1 MRDFGLFLAMP
12 EKPWYE
18 KKNLDPAFPFT
29 LYEIPMKVF
38 NLHWHDTIEIIYVI
52 SGTMLVTVEGQS
64 YKITARDI
72 LVINSGAIH
81 SLDNVIGTDTS
92 INIFN
97 FGLELFGQTLVD
109 FRDRASQK
117 LVFDRKVFFKAGKDR
132 GLHGKAEALLLGIRD
147 EYLTHRPGYRFAMK
161 AKWYE
166 LALLFLRQIPEKG
179 LSERERVRHHHN
191 RVRLER
197 IFTFI
202 HDNYTDMNIVLEKA
216 AEAAALSKFHFTRFF
231 KIETGQTFHTYL
243 AKVRISR
250 AIECLIQSDSP
261 ITDIA
266 YTSGFSSVKT
276 FNRLFKRYTGVS
288 PSAYRYGKKQQFLR
302 QTKQ

>member
-1 MRDFGLFLAMP
+1 MP
-12 EKPWYE
+12 EKPLYE
-18 KKNLDPAFPFT
+18 KKHLDPAFPFT

-52 SGTMLVTVEGQS
+52 NGTMLVTVEGQS
-64 YKITARDI
+64 YEIAARDI

-92 INIFN
+92 INIFS

-109 FRDRASQK
+109 LRDHTSQK
-117 LVFDRKVFFKAGKDR
+117 LVFDRKVFFRAGTDR
-132 GLHGKAEALLLGIRD
+132 ELHSKAESLLLGIRD
-147 EYLTHRPGYRFAMK
+147 EYLTQKPGYRFAMK

-166 LALLFLRQIPEKG
+166 LALLFLRQIPNKV
-179 LSERERVRHHHN
+179 LSERERERYHHN

-202 HDNYTDMNIVLEKA
+202 HDNYANMNIALEKA
-216 AEAAALSKFHFTRFF
+216 AEAAALSKFHFARFF
-231 KIETGQTFHTYL
+231 KTETGQTFHAYL
-243 AKVRISR
+243 VKVRISR
-250 AIECLIQSDSP
+250 AIECLLQSDSP
-261 ITDIA
+261 VTDIA

-276 FNRLFKRYTGVS
+276 FNRLFKRYTGVT
-288 PSAYRYGKKQQFLR
+288 PSAYRHGKKQQFLR
-302 QTKQ
+302 QIEQ